1 MKHTPQTRV
10 IAGLVERLDLPPK
23 GIDLRAELQ
32 SLQRARVR
40 QAMERADGDAAK
52 AARLLRLPLLDFM
65 RLSARTAESASRR
78 GARTD
83 LDARVV
89 PRIAGGV
96 EFISRAAIERYAA
109 EGIDPKEIARRLGCN
124 PYLVEKVLRE
134 WRQREIVKLDAEHY
148 SPREIA
154 LRLRT
159 TLSDVRAVLA
169 MADQLKSLETPKG

>member
-1 MKHTPQTRV
+1 MKQTPETHV

-32 SLQRARVR
+32 TLQRARVR
-40 QAMERADGDAAK
+40 QAMERAGGDAAK
-52 AARLLRLPLLDFM
+52 AARLLRLPLIDFM

-78 GARTD
+78 GRRPE
-83 LDARVV
+83 LDVRVV
-89 PRIAGGV
+89 PRIADGV

-109 EGIDPKEIARRLGCN
+109 EGVDAKEIARRLGCN
-124 PYLVEKVLRE
+124 RHLPDKVIRE
-134 WRQREIVKLDAEHY
+134 WRQREIVKLDREHY

-159 TLSDVRAVLA
+159 TLADVRTVLA
-169 MADQLKSLETPKG
+169 LADQREASDR